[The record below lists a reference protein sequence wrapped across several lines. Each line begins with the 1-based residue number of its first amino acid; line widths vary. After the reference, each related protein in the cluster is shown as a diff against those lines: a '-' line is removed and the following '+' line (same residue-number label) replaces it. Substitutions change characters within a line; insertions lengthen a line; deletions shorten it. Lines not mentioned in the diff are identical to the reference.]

1 MEIFYENIHPLVKLN
16 MCLLTAINTQ
26 YTPDGTYMTFD
37 DEARTMTSYNIQM
50 QFKELEPLTE
60 TDYVETAARED

>member
-1 MEIFYENIHPLVKLN
+1 
-16 MCLLTAINTQ
+16 
-26 YTPDGTYMTFD
+26 MTFD

-60 TDYVETAARED
+60 TDYAETAAREDAIGY